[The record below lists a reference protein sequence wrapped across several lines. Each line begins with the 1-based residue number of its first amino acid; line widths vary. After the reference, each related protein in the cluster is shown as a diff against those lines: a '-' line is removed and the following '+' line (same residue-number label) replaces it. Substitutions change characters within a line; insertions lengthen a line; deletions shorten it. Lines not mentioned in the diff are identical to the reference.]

1 MAQAVL
7 TFNLPEE
14 QSEFNDAVHASDYKM
29 VLWDMKQELR
39 RYWKYS
45 EDEHEIKLAT
55 KLNEHFI
62 DLLNNYGVSLD

>member
-1 MAQAVL
+1 MAQGVI

-55 KLNEHFI
+55 LWCFIRLNKR
-62 DLLNNYGVSLD
+62 GVSLD

>member
-1 MAQAVL
+1 MAQAVI

-14 QSEFNDAVHASDYKM
+14 QSDFTDAVNASNWKM
-29 VLWDMKQELR
+29 VVYDMKQELR

-55 KLNEHFI
+55 KLNEHLN
-62 DLLNNYGVSLD
+62 DLLNDYGVSLD

>member
-1 MAQAVL
+1 
-7 TFNLPEE
+7 
-14 QSEFNDAVHASDYKM
+14 
-29 VLWDMKQELR
+29 MKQELR

-55 KLNEHFI
+55 KLNEHLI

>member
-1 MAQAVL
+1 MAQAVI

-14 QSEFNDAVHASDYKM
+14 QSEFTDAVHASDYKM

-55 KLNEHFI
+55 KLSEHLNG
-62 DLLNNYGVSLD
+62 LLNDYGVSLD

>member
-1 MAQAVL
+1 MAQAVI

-14 QSEFNDAVHASDYKM
+14 QSDFTDAVNASNWKM
-29 VLWDMKQELR
+29 VVYDMKQELR

-55 KLNEHFI
+55 KLSEHLN
-62 DLLNNYGVSLD
+62 DLLNDYGVSLD

>member
-1 MAQAVL
+1 MAKATI

-14 QSEFNDAVHASDYKM
+14 QSEFNDAVHASDWKS
-29 VLWDMKQELR
+29 VVWDMKQELR
-39 RYWKYS
+39 KYWKYS

-55 KLNEHFI
+55 KLSEHLN